1 MGTASVSP
9 AQSEFAALPPLPVS
23 IEIGGKALDLTP
35 LRVGELPAFVRAI
48 RPFAEQLTTAV
59 DWIGIFADHG
69 EALLE
74 ALALASRCP
83 RLWIEG
89 LSLDEAI
96 RLAEAL
102 LEVNADF
109 FIRRVSPEIDRVA
122 RRLAARTHATVGA
135 MPSNGSSPPATA
147 TPTS

>member
-1 MGTASVSP
+1 MDAPFPSP
-9 AQSEFAALPPLPVS
+9 EADEFAALPPLPIS
-23 IEIGGKALDLTP
+23 IEIHGEVLDLTP
-35 LRVGELPAFVRAI
+35 LRVGQLPAFVRAI

-59 DWIGIFADHG
+59 DWLGIFADHG

-74 ALALASRCP
+74 ALAIASRCH

-96 RLAEAL
+96 RLGEAL

-109 FIRRVSPEIDRVA
+109 FIQRVSPEIDRVA
-122 RRLAARTHATVGA
+122 SRLAARTHATLGA
-135 MPSNGSSPPATA
+135 TPSSGSSQRATA

>member
-1 MGTASVSP
+1 METASVSP
-9 AQSEFAALPPLPVS
+9 APGEFAALPPLPVS
-23 IEIGGKALDLTP
+23 IEIRGEMLDLTP

-48 RPFAEQLTTAV
+48 RPFAAQLTTAV
-59 DWIGIFADHG
+59 DWLGLFADHG

-89 LSLDEAI
+89 LALDEAI

-122 RRLAARTHATVGA
+122 RRLAARTHAIVGR
-135 MPSNGSSPPATA
+135 MPSSASSPPATV

>member
-1 MGTASVSP
+1 MAMVPLSP
-9 AQSEFAALPPLPVS
+9 SGGEFAALPPLPVS
-23 IEIGGKALDLTP
+23 IEIRGEILDLTP

-48 RPFAEQLTTAV
+48 RPFAERLTTAV
-59 DWIGIFADHG
+59 DWFGVCADHG

-74 ALALASRCP
+74 ALALASRRP
-83 RLWIEG
+83 RLWVEG

-109 FIRRVSPEIDRVA
+109 FLRRVSPEIDRVA
-122 RRLAARTHATVGA
+122 SRLAARTQAIVGG
-135 MPSNGSSPPATA
+135 MRSSDSSPPATA
-147 TPTS
+147 TPRS

>member
-23 IEIGGKALDLTP
+23 IEIRGEVLDLMP

-48 RPFAEQLTTAV
+48 RPFAERLTTAI
-59 DWIGIFADHG
+59 DWLGICADHG

-74 ALALASRCP
+74 ALALASRRP

-89 LSLDEAI
+89 LDLDEAI

-109 FIRRVSPEIDRVA
+109 FVRRVSPEIDRVA
-122 RRLAARTHATVGA
+122 SRLAARTHAIVGR
-135 MPSNGSSPPATA
+135 MPSSASSPPATA
-147 TPTS
+147 TPRS

>member
-1 MGTASVSP
+1 M
-9 AQSEFAALPPLPVS
+9 
-23 IEIGGKALDLTP
+23 P

-48 RPFAEQLTTAV
+48 RPFAERLTTTV
-59 DWIGIFADHG
+59 DWLGICADHG

-74 ALALASRCP
+74 AMALASRCP

-89 LSLDEAI
+89 LALDEAI

-102 LEVNADF
+102 LEVHADF

-122 RRLAARTHATVGA
+122 SRLAARTHAIGGR
-135 MPSNGSSPPATA
+135 MPSSAPSPPATA
-147 TPTS
+147 IPTS